1 MHTEELII
9 MAKND
14 GFLEKSE
21 LEAKIAFLKA
31 QGCRI
36 LECIL
41 YVRHNQECRLQEAM
55 NLVINT
61 PAWLSQKDAFL
72 KHQEEQT
79 LEFLEAAADDIEEI
93 QQEITPEGTKMLFKM
108 KPKNQRQK

>member
-1 MHTEELII
+1 MNPDDIRL
-9 MAKND
+9 MAEKD
-14 GFLEKSE
+14 GFLEKPA

-36 LECIL
+36 LNCIS
-41 YVRHNQECRLQEAM
+41 YTHRNQECSLQEAM
-55 NLVINT
+55 DLVINS

-79 LEFLEAAADDIEEI
+79 LEFLEAAADNIEEI
-93 QQEITPEGTKMLFKM
+93 QQEITDEGTKMLIKM
-108 KPKNQRQK
+108 KSKNKDKQ